1 MHEDRHI
8 TLYHWP
14 QSRAAGVRIL
24 LEELGA
30 DYDVQVMNL
39 QTGAQRQA
47 GYLAINPMG
56 KVPAIRHGDVLVTE
70 QAAIY
75 MYLAELY
82 PEAGLSPAVGDPL
95 RGPYLRWMVF
105 YGSCFEPA
113 LIDRALKRDA
123 PPRAMSPYG
132 DADLVMKTIIDQL
145 SGGPYMLGERF
156 TAVDVLWAAALNW
169 AAMFKLVPEEKVISG
184 YVDRIL
190 SRTACAR
197 AKTKD
202 DALMASA
209 TA

>member
-1 MHEDRHI
+1 MHPDRHV

-39 QTGAQRQA
+39 QTGVQRKPD
-47 GYLAINPMG
+47 YLAINPMG
-56 KVPAIRHGDVLVTE
+56 KVPAIRHGEVLVTE

-123 PPRAMSPYG
+123 PPPAMSPYG
-132 DADLVMKTIIDQL
+132 DADMVLKTVIDQL
-145 SGGPYMLGERF
+145 SKGPYMLGERF

-169 AAMFKLVPEEKVISG
+169 GTMFKLVPEEPVIQA
-184 YVDRIL
+184 YIERIL
-190 SRTACAR
+190 SRTAWAR

-202 DALMASA
+202 DALMASN
-209 TA
+209 T